1 MIVSGWELCGI
12 LCAFEHTFWGEVI
25 KVNFETNLF
34 TSSNNILEKDFVM
47 EDVSTFIWNIFHN
60 MSSCLANMHIENNEF
75 PYLND
80 NLKSKGELDK
90 EEMHYNDVVDLIQRP
105 MEVVWN

>member
-1 MIVSGWELCGI
+1 
-12 LCAFEHTFWGEVI
+12 
-25 KVNFETNLF
+25 
-34 TSSNNILEKDFVM
+34 
-47 EDVSTFIWNIFHN
+47 
-60 MSSCLANMHIENNEF
+60 MHIENNEF

>member
-1 MIVSGWELCGI
+1 
-12 LCAFEHTFWGEVI
+12 
-25 KVNFETNLF
+25 
-34 TSSNNILEKDFVM
+34 
-47 EDVSTFIWNIFHN
+47 

>member
-25 KVNFETNLF
+25 
-34 TSSNNILEKDFVM
+34 
-47 EDVSTFIWNIFHN
+47 
-60 MSSCLANMHIENNEF
+60 ENNEF
-75 PYLND
+75 LNLND

-90 EEMHYNDVVDLIQRP
+90 NEIHYNDVVDFIQRP

>member
-1 MIVSGWELCGI
+1 M
-12 LCAFEHTFWGEVI
+12 
-25 KVNFETNLF
+25 
-34 TSSNNILEKDFVM
+34 EKDFVM
-47 EDVSTFIWNIFHN
+47 EDVSNIYFDLNVVNN

-75 PYLND
+75 PNLND

-90 EEMHYNDVVDLIQRP
+90 EDIHYNDVVDLIQIP